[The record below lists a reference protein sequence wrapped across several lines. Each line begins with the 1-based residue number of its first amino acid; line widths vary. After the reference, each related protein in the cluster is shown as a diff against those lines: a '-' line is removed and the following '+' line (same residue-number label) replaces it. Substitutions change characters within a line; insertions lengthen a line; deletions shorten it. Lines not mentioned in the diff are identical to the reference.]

1 MRPHILEDGYRPL
14 QKVILNVIKIMT
26 GGMVP
31 GPMLALSY
39 RRELCG
45 QYLAACYQEGMR
57 RAGEWSVAEVEIFA
71 AFVSKLNAC
80 RY

>member
-1 MRPHILEDGYRPL
+1 MRLPIVEKGLRPL
-14 QKVILNVIKIMT
+14 QKAILGMMKLMT
-26 GGMVP
+26 GGLVP
-31 GPMLALSY
+31 GPMVVLSY

-57 RAGEWSVAEVEIFA
+57 AATEWTVEEVETMA